1 WNFDQVDGDILDQI
15 FQMDKEK
22 RLDGRKLFDGKER
35 NFWHSFIYLFNLI
48 LQLRNS
54 TSTQYKRDENGNV
67 IETIEG
73 VDFIA
78 SPVEPFFCTDGGKY
92 TEGFVNMAG
101 LESRFLGAQE
111 ER

>member
-1 WNFDQVDGDILDQI
+1 
-15 FQMDKEK
+15 
-22 RLDGRKLFDGKER
+22 
-35 NFWHSFIYLFNLI
+35 
-48 LQLRNS
+48 S

-111 ER
+111 ERKDFVRSFNGDANGAYNIARKGMILLKRINDEQEKPHLFISKKDWDEFTHQW